1 MSILCGNRTHNVQVQ
16 HQSERQT
23 LSASVKLQRSDRYL
37 QEPQQLHISRQE
49 HFNFTKR
56 YLHSSSGYNR
66 LTRNISLYPYANPA
80 YIPVPN
86 SRDLAHS
93 ICTKTCSYNGHTDSL
108 CTVKRDV
115 ELELGLSV
123 KTLKA
128 FVELALFYYGLKE
141 IRPLRFATSNRCSIK
156 LKRIFFGRYNGQ
168 MEHGF
173 YYKLQCYKSTNI
185 EIFTYEY
192 LVDSGSRHSSI
203 VYC

>member
-1 MSILCGNRTHNVQVQ
+1 MHMLCSSHKIKCQSSVGIEPTMYRFSIRVL
-16 HQSERQT
+16 S

-156 LKRIFFGRYNGQ
+156 LKRIFFWQVQWLDGTWIL
-168 MEHGF
+168 
-173 YYKLQCYKSTNI
+173 LQITM
-185 EIFTYEY
+185 
-192 LVDSGSRHSSI
+192 L
-203 VYC
+203 